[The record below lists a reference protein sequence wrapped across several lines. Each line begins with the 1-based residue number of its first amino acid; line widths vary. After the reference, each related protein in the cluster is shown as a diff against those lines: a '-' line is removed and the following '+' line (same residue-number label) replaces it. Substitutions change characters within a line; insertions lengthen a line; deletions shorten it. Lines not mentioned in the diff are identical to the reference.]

1 MKTDGSDKN
10 EKGQQRPEADPVK
23 TLQHQIAAMAG
34 EFERALPGKIGV
46 DRMMR
51 IAMTAILNNPTLA
64 QCNPM
69 TFFGSLLQALQLGLE
84 VNTPLGQAYL
94 IPRWDKK
101 LNDNKG
107 GYHCYFQMGYQGILD
122 LCYRYGKYK
131 NISAEVVY
139 EGDDFSYRLGSNQKI
154 THIPKNKT
162 DKPLFVWGRYELE
175 NGGESF
181 KVWTWDKVIK
191 HAQDFS
197 DSYDENKKWAS
208 PWLSKTESGESMARK
223 TLLIAVLK
231 YAPKTVEIAQ
241 AVNAD
246 EKMVIVKKYDEG
258 GESRLHFDVQYP
270 QIEAPDEKAKEFMN
284 KVNNGVGNKG
294 AATAA
299 TQDAETVPAQSA
311 TKAKQP
317 TAASSLFP
325 TDEAAALEEQYQQQM
340 AGARPP
346 DFD

>member
-1 MKTDGSDKN
+1 MKTDGSDKG

-64 QCNPM
+64 QCHPM

-101 LNDNKG
+101 LNDKKG

-139 EGDDFSYRLGSNQKI
+139 EGDDFSYRLGSNQNL
-154 THIPKNKT
+154 THIPRSKT
-162 DKPLFVWGRYELE
+162 DKPIFVWGRYELE

-191 HAQDFS
+191 HAQGFS
-197 DSYDENKKWAS
+197 DSYDEDKKWAS
-208 PWLSKTESGESMARK
+208 PWLSSSESGESMARK

-241 AVNAD
+241 AINAD
-246 EKMVIVKKYDEG
+246 ERMVIAKKFEEG

-284 KVNNGVGNKG
+284 KVINRAKEK
-294 AATAA
+294 AAEAA
-299 TQDAETVPAQSA
+299 AQDAETVTVPAA
-311 TKAKQP
+311 AKGK
-317 TAASSLFP
+317 TAEPASSLFP
-325 TDEAAALEEQYQQQM
+325 ADEAAALEEQFQRSQ
-340 AGARPP
+340 AGVIPP
-346 DFD
+346 AFD